1 MHLTPKGRS
10 LIEYYFK
17 DFDTEEINVSFI
29 ERLEHILQNIKCLG
43 MRKIRGFRLMY
54 QNFSNP
60 AKEHIINRPRLIV
73 GIAIFYG

>member
-1 MHLTPKGRS
+1 MDEDKTYLTSQGRS

-17 DFDTEEINVSFI
+17 DFDTEEINVPFI
-29 ERLEHILQNIKCLG
+29 ERLEHILQNIKYLG

-60 AKEHIINRPRLIV
+60 AKRTHQQ
-73 GIAIFYG
+73 